1 MNRIQVTKPAG
12 QKCNILL
19 GALVTIL
26 KYKKIT
32 IDHTIYSKDFSEGTV
47 SYLTVSTDN
56 VINTTNNEIAYP
68 KINKSF

>member
-1 MNRIQVTKPAG
+1 MEYTPWCSGHV
-12 QKCNILL
+12 
-19 GALVTIL
+19 L
-26 KYKKIT
+26 KYKKST